1 MIHYHRHRITSRLP
15 GVFFRYIALLVI
27 IGTIGYYIIGG
38 ERWSLVD
45 SLYMTIITLTTV
57 GYGEVYPLD
66 AIGKIWTVILI
77 IFGVSGFAVMLT
89 QFGEEIMEYTRFRRR
104 RMDKKISKMKNHYIV
119 CGYGRM
125 GAVIADEL
133 AERKQPFLI
142 IENNEKKIP
151 LIEEMGYHYI
161 YGDAS
166 SEDVL
171 QFAGIERAKG
181 VIIVLD
187 SDQDN
192 LFVIMSVKAL
202 NPNAYVVSR
211 SVAIDSSRK
220 LIRAGADKVVNPYI
234 AGGHKMSEL
243 LLSPFIKDTVA
254 LETTRGKPVDLAIDE
269 INLGLID
276 HYDGIMIKDSKLREE
291 YNLMIVGIID
301 EGGDLTLNPPPETV
315 LKHTH
320 TIMVIGDVKNLERFK
335 QSIAA
340 LQ

>member
-1 MIHYHRHRITSRLP
+1 MFHYQRHRTTSRIP
-15 GVFFRYIALLVI
+15 GVFFRYVFLLVI
-27 IGTIGYYIIGG
+27 VGTIGYYIIGG

-77 IFGVSGFAVMLT
+77 IFGVSGFAVLLT
-89 QFGEEIMEYTRFRRR
+89 QFGEEIMEYARFRRR
-104 RMDKKISKMKNHYIV
+104 RMDKKINKMKNHYIV

-133 AERKQPFLI
+133 AARKQPFLI

-151 LIEEMGYHYI
+151 LIEEMGYHYVF
-161 YGDAS
+161 GDAS

-171 QFAGIERAKG
+171 QFARVERAKG
-181 VIIVLD
+181 IIIVLD

-202 NPNAYVVSR
+202 NPTAYVVSR

-234 AGGHKMSEL
+234 AGGHKMAEL
-243 LLSPFIKDTVA
+243 LLSPFIEDSVA
-254 LETTRGKPVDLAIDE
+254 LESSKEKPIDLAIDE

-276 HYDGIMIKDSKLREE
+276 YYDGIMIKDSQLRED

-315 LKHTH
+315 LKSTH
-320 TIMVIGDVKNLERFK
+320 TIMVIGDVTNLERFK

-340 LQ
+340 IQ